1 MSTPDKS
8 FIAVDPESGAT
19 YRFNETDWQ
28 EKKDRLLERYPKA
41 EIMEYDSYN
50 PEDVQENDSIFV
62 TVGDGA
68 YSFTPSEWQEKQEK
82 LMARYPNAQV
92 NRVRGVNYWEEK
104 ATAQEEAIKAKRAEM
119 QAIPQDATEL
129 WGNNPDYLRNLN
141 ELEELEKAYKA
152 NPYAQMK
159 EEQEKSSLRR
169 LKETTEKD
177 YADFMKE
184 YEDVVYGGGGAPM
197 STLVGSSEDAMME
210 GFARSVGSAVRGE
223 DLGRQEEFNVQKPL
237 FDAALQNINDAY
249 EILERPDQ
257 TERNGNAIVNV
268 FKGIGE
274 VYGSPEFWSRG
285 MNKLVA
291 LNNGGNAAIE
301 KINRKL
307 QEPGE
312 SLTEEDIDK
321 ILTPAEKAY
330 VFSLMEVANAEA
342 QRAPIEGLPDE
353 FNADR
358 KVSKAYQ
365 IGQGIAEMTGYVA
378 EFLLTGDITDA
389 ATAGATKA
397 VQGWLVKNLMA
408 KGGQTLGRKAARG
421 LSKVA
426 VNALTKTTS
435 ALMAAPVRTAAMGGT
450 GGLGGAIAEQRTSLQ
465 EDGTFKGA
473 VPSIFAGTYDTAVE
487 NFTEEMGPVIT
498 DLLGAPFKPLVKPI
512 KDYLKGMDYADF
524 GKLESMA
531 RKAGRLVS
539 RSSSVAKGLAKAG
552 YHGSVEEW
560 GEEFLGAIIRG
571 ELDEFFDKDQQL
583 VLLGTF
589 APLSLLG
596 IGGTASHMIRSTK
609 EVKAAAENLRVKL
622 KEQGMD
628 DKQAGYLADYFRKTS
643 AQKMKDEF
651 APVIGRL
658 QQQSEL
664 GEAFYTSD
672 LYKSI
677 ARYIK
682 AVAEYQTIDS
692 QYKEQEA
699 QQRVDKQAELEEK
712 FGKFYNQS
720 DNTVNVVQLKDGRLV
735 YQVTDFATNGEAG
748 AVDMKDGAA
757 TTFRAEDVQT
767 YTDEEGNSHNQ
778 ESGKMSLDSYLSS
791 EIMRMK
797 QSAQV
802 ARMRAD
808 RQKQIDALAKELPKT
823 FDLGTKAEPLNVNV
837 VSHDAN
843 GVKVEDANK
852 NEMTLGWEKVGRL
865 LNKPIHVLTDNE
877 IAEAEAADMALR
889 VEAVRSKNAQ
899 SPAEEIDVEAEID
912 ATNEEVKSLQQK
924 PEDAY
929 TDKETGLVDEIAF
942 WNNDPEGYCD
952 WNDRQQNDGGIDS
965 MKQIANAK
973 AAIESVIKKAEKEA
987 KTDNPVTRRTAEG
1000 IMLSAQ
1006 EQYDR
1011 LSAIEQKYA
1020 EQRTSNEEK
1029 RAEEV
1034 IAMRE
1039 RISFWRER
1047 LNLGDR
1053 LVVLESLDE
1062 VTNPLAKKAISLGRT
1077 EGWYDAKEKKVYLYM
1092 PDIATRKVLDKT
1104 IMHEVVTHYGLDNLL
1119 GEQEYARL
1127 TDMVWNIMSDTAKR
1141 SFYNYAGVN
1150 TISDPVLRRR
1160 RAAEEFIALVAED
1173 VSFERANAEKRSIWQ
1188 RIVDFFS
1195 KLFEKD
1201 ELNLTAKEIAEVLD
1215 KNIKGLTVGN
1225 EQIVEEFKAEAASV
1239 QPEVSKSEADL
1250 HTEAVLN
1257 ESGMS
1262 MMEDIEENVT
1272 AQAETMTT
1280 AAGAPVTSDTNDG
1293 TTMLSTATAKPWVDN
1308 LGNEH
1313 RGTMEMVLERMKEKG
1328 FSEQEVKQMEVK
1340 MQTAYDYMMKLQSLT
1355 NPDGS
1360 VRFEEFNAWAEK
1372 TPYYKQIGRNFVK
1385 AITSLVSN
1393 GDYPINLELTTDCI
1407 KREAFTMLLN
1417 ELVKR
1422 GADLAGMGPAEIVT
1436 IQKMMKQYGIQ
1447 VACALCFVE
1456 GKRLQIVNWASQI
1469 VNDWNDALAEAG
1481 VETDEMFE
1489 FGKDGDAFIPAD
1501 EWRTYEDKPALAK
1514 ALRTIDEVA
1523 KIFQGVD
1530 PKVYKEQK
1538 AKNEKALEKYIKEK
1552 EEAAAKKGKKWT
1564 PTDEQ
1569 KREMKKIKV
1578 EGLTPTYVN
1587 ENMKEYTAAFEEMR
1601 NEWVSKSPKKGPMR
1615 DPLAFTPTKA
1625 QWSELEKIRN
1635 RQIENVKQKMVRLI
1649 MEYPEM
1655 RKKMTLNDLLGSKG
1669 LMEIRQQH
1677 GAAYE
1682 QLYSIILQRF
1692 GTGTPKP
1699 VQDAVP
1705 YDGEVMTLT
1714 ESAFKAANKIG
1725 GARLFSFSDFDIT
1738 KVFDYMQMFFDLEA
1752 NRQMLQSYTK
1762 EVAAILLFGKS
1773 NAKFNIS
1780 TLASAVVPAEVM
1792 EEYESA
1798 NDARRRELRHQWAE
1812 NAGLIVD
1819 ENGTITGIN
1828 FSEEHSVSPEFAQ
1841 QIFHDDSRNKDCGAI
1856 MVGASVNHAIFSAAQ
1871 DWIRMVIPFHLSG
1884 MPIAAR
1890 DKTDVKW
1897 WTDNT
1902 EYQSTRKRTKDG
1914 WSKID
1919 KKEDTFEFYADMH
1932 QEGWN
1937 MRDKAREYIEWCKS
1951 NAFRPKFDWGINSDY
1966 YRAYCEENGYTPN
1979 QQIIDMMD
1987 ADTTNGVW
1995 NQYYKFLTD
2004 FTAFKPVFNEEG
2016 EMIDE
2021 IPSPQQRVVSN
2032 FDMSEMEK
2040 QVIFEGENSMLA
2052 RREGNIALANQH
2064 VSELADRVAPYLN
2077 GQITEEEME
2086 LRDDVFYD
2094 ARKDANAYLD
2104 AKQKEAEGK
2113 DVRLKSNASQE
2124 AVDGVLGEQ
2133 TTMFKTE
2140 NNAAYSERGGA
2151 VSDNPSSTGLLQNDS
2166 AHQSPRSLVQSEDA
2180 AKLEN
2185 NTFITKQSIQKFLN
2199 KGEFEKT
2206 LSNANEA
2213 VREVSKILKLSKS
2226 KSSMSF
2232 YGDFYEGDF
2241 DLDGKTV
2248 RIRVSTH
2255 PANGERIGN
2264 ADVDNKISLVIYK
2277 DGEHVSSG
2285 EHRGYTEYVFH
2296 PSEISPRDAAMSIIH
2311 GVKSLLDGN
2320 GFEDSSKKAQM
2331 QSYPFTDENGNTMF
2345 KTFNR
2350 NQSIFVSNAAKAVE
2364 GINMGKAAPEQ
2375 WLKTLEKNGGLKAG
2389 EDKWIGL
2396 SEWLKSTDKKSVTK
2410 QELLDFINEN
2420 AIKIEEV
2427 HYGDNGMHND
2437 TLWYMYEGTE
2447 EYEKAYQEQLEMDA
2461 KKFAE
2466 DMLQYKKEQMSPEEY
2481 QSQYED
2487 YVETYKEDP
2496 IWQSSTRSH
2505 VMANWRN
2512 NILPNMNVPKP
2523 TEEVRKRYRTEGL
2536 ENNHEIALVVPTV
2549 EQWHP
2554 ADRTHFGDAGSGR
2567 AVVWARFGDAIASD
2581 GRRVLV
2587 VDEVQSDRHQ
2597 QGRTKGYS
2605 SKETKAELD
2614 TQLDAL
2620 KVKETALL
2628 DFTEA
2633 MAQKYPDAVVS
2644 DIFTD
2649 KGEFSEED
2657 RAEALR
2663 LKAEYKDEQMRVQSI
2678 MDAQKKLVPEAP
2690 FEKNWAELGM
2700 KRVLR
2705 YAAENG
2711 YDAVAWTKGEQQED
2725 RYSLDK
2731 SVNSIRVGEWAE
2743 DSRLISI
2750 DMKRG
2755 YPSTF
2760 SVNRSGEIKSG
2771 ILKGKA
2777 LSEVLG
2783 KEMANIILSKE
2794 GEAVI
2799 EGEEL
2804 RTGNEG
2810 LKSFYNHTLPAF
2822 MNKYG
2827 KKWGVHVEDI
2837 TLPNVEEAG
2846 RVMHSVPVT
2855 EEMRESVMEGQT
2867 MFKTSP
2873 HQSSL
2878 EEITDMFY
2886 AWNQDDSLRPLFRK
2900 AYDFCNEID
2909 LDVKFVSEE
2918 EMARLEGKGEGEQ
2931 GARGINWGKKIRL
2944 NSDVFAN
2951 IPDQLKA
2958 SIILHEMIHAAT
2970 NYILV
2975 QNEERLE
2982 YENHREAKRELEAI
2996 FEEIKNKFP
3005 DQYGSTDVNEMV
3017 AEMAKPEFRDVMK
3030 QGTWWERFLNAI
3042 RRLLGISEK
3051 DYDRL
3056 TPTLAWVYE
3065 LMDNPSFELFEE
3077 AKPNS
3082 EEYTLFKTAITPEV
3096 RKEMDQIAAQA
3107 MVNGNYLLAPNGKET
3122 KLTPEQWALVRT
3134 KNFKR
3139 WFGDWTKI
3147 TRNEDGTWNIP
3158 EGVSHVIDQETGE
3171 PMVMHHGSAWEPLM
3185 EPKGKAVFRMN
3196 DGLLGK
3202 GAYFSNVLAEA
3213 TLYAEIATGLDTT
3226 EEGNYELLQDKYVT
3240 DYFLNVRNEE
3250 DIYREGDDMVVVAKS
3265 PNQIKS
3271 ATENS
3276 GEYSESEDIRFSTKE
3291 AVVANT
3297 TEDNLPL
3304 TRKGALDRLEVLR
3317 KQASEANEDK
3327 LPYFVNDETGIKVF
3341 VSNADARH
3349 TMMYHNEDQ
3358 VKVIGIYDKLI
3369 AKARFLKFDEVDE
3382 SEAET
3387 LEEVRKYACPVIIDG
3402 KQYVA
3407 DMTIKKYRI
3416 GNYVLGETHLYD
3428 TKLKDDNS
3436 APDAS
3441 FQKELPILNSQLS
3454 SSEDKDTNNSDT
3466 NNTSEEKDF
3475 LFKTRTKPAPI
3486 KTQEVYKLMR
3496 LGADGKLYPLFIG
3509 SAEPIELGTWYDAE
3523 SPNLGDLTK
3532 LASGVHL
3539 VNNDTGKAMTLD
3551 EFKAKHPEIA
3561 IKGKR
3566 PNVAAINWAT
3576 ENGARWIEIEDKAT
3590 AQRRYEGESRSY
3602 YNLGINGSGQVG
3614 QFAMR
3619 PGWHAGSLPTMRQ
3632 IGKGKDKNLRD
3643 DSFVWVKGRIPADV
3657 DYQSEADANPD
3668 KDIPTHIPTDGFYMK
3683 ATNANAKASQ
3693 ADKMGWY
3700 VAGSFIADE
3709 IISDAEARSVIDSWN
3724 AEHPNAK
3731 VEYDFARESGREFDP
3746 ARGGL
3751 VESEEDI
3758 RFSTSARDK
3767 SIDEIVMEGKQ
3778 KVSSENTQAVD
3789 AFMDRI
3795 RRINGNLQQ
3804 LRMAAA
3810 AQREYDQKTVKTIT
3824 DIANDLLEGG
3834 ALNDVTRGEIK
3845 RLLSIVNGGVG
3856 KNDLTKSVDRLMDL
3870 MVANQ
3875 LRYGKSLIEKFLKIR
3890 GSKVD
3895 QRGVEVRGKLDIP
3908 GQQMLAAFK
3917 DGIGVSKDALA
3928 NKIAEAEDALDS
3940 DSETKRRNAENEL
3953 VGLYLA
3959 LQYQEDIND
3968 SVEEEKSL
3976 RDEIKKADED
3986 YEAGIITK
3994 QMHRQLLG
4002 TIYEAILE
4010 NRIQRVNAYEKL
4022 ASDLGTKLVSSIKN
4036 AGILR
4041 DAEKERIQ
4049 KIQHY
4054 ANSDMKGMPAD
4065 MHEVKES
4072 KFWNRSLVRFLL
4084 KPLATFDQMLRAF
4097 APKSTS
4103 GEGYLWNHFMGG
4115 WLRAT
4120 ENEYKGVQK
4129 VHETLD
4135 EAARSM
4141 FGEGVQKWSDL
4152 FEKERK
4158 MPKLTIAV
4166 WDDNKMVEKEIS
4178 QGNAL
4183 YIYMVNKMTDGKM
4196 KLRKMGISQEDV
4208 DAIVAQMDRRFIA
4221 LADWMQEQFL
4231 PSIRDKYNAVHERLF
4246 GAPMASIDNYFP
4258 IKVNA
4263 RARTRDV
4270 DVEAGEGTAKPAT
4283 ITGSIIKR
4291 TRNSLALDIMNADA
4305 FDVMLEH
4312 IQQMEHWAAFA
4323 EFNKDLN
4330 TLLSYRKFRNR
4341 VENMSGIY
4349 GSGKTVWNNFKTV
4362 AEIAAG
4368 VYQPASKSDSLDKAA
4383 MNLAKGVTGA
4393 KIAFRVYTAIK
4404 QLLSMPAFVSDANI
4418 LSLGKNMAKPWA
4430 AWNWAMENLP
4440 MFEKRWKSRQAGDT
4454 RLMATE
4460 SDWGLWKTRIVEIA
4474 SRYGMTPN
4482 AFIDAVTVS
4491 IGAKSIYET
4500 KYKEYLKMGY
4510 SEEQADKKAKRDATV
4525 LFNESQQSNESAFL
4539 SAVQIDRTV
4548 ASVAFTVFRNSA
4560 MGYQRMAVDA
4570 LRNLSQM
4577 TQKGYKEEAIE
4588 YMKKQMVRDGLTEEQ
4603 AERAA
4608 QRIYSRSFAKSAAR
4622 LATFSFLVQFA
4633 WNLGAYLPYLLVGD
4647 DDDEK
4652 KAMIKD
4658 AAVRGLVGGTIEGLA
4673 GGNIVSNMAG
4683 NLAMGEKLSEASTTL
4698 LPVVSDIEK
4707 VIKMLDYDK
4716 VAAYNEIF
4724 NLVVQSVIGVNP
4736 QTVTDIIVGIDDACN
4751 GDPETSKEVALCI
4764 MRMLQVPQSQIEKVY
4779 MDEID
4784 FTVDKGLD
4792 LTIEQLAKRYA
4803 DYKVNRGA
4811 PLTGWMY
4818 EDAVEKEREDK
4829 YIKRFLKTAEELK
4842 RSRGNEEAKK
4852 YYEYLDTDYKE
4863 VTETISELRR
4873 NAEAAAMKGDQMGA
4887 MEYASMLN
4895 DFMKTDIFKEYTKF
4909 GGKAKAIEAIR
4920 DKMKKVDMQTRE
4932 ALEDMMLQ
4940 LRKEMVEEMEQAKA
4954 ETDAND

>member
-408 KGGQTLGRKAARG
+408 KGGKTLGRKAARG

-465 EDGTFKGA
+465 EDGTFKGSA
-473 VPSIFAGTYDTAVE
+473 SSVFGGAYDLAVE
-487 NFTEEMGPVIT
+487 NFTEEMGPAIT
-498 DLLGAPFKPLVKPI
+498 DLLGAPFKPLVKPV
-512 KDYLKGMDYADF
+512 KNWLKTADYDEL
-524 GKLESMA
+524 GKLATLA
-531 RKAGRLVS
+531 RKAGKIVDGTS
-539 RSSSVAKGLAKAG
+539 PMAKALAKAG
-552 YHGSVEEW
+552 YHGSVEEY
-560 GEEFLGAIIRG
+560 GEEFLGAVLRG

-583 VLLGTF
+583 VLIGTF
-589 APLSLLG
+589 APMSLLG
-596 IGGTASHMIRSTK
+596 MGGSAAHVIRTTK
-609 EVKAAAENLRVKL
+609 EVQAAAENMKVNLI
-622 KEQGMD
+622 KEGVDQKSADYM
-628 DKQAGYLADYFRKTS
+628 ADYFRKTS

-658 QQQSEL
+658 QQQSGL

-699 QQRVDKQAELEEK
+699 QQRVDKRAELEEK
-712 FGKFYNQS
+712 FGKFYNQA

-877 IAEAEAADMALR
+877 IAEAEAADIALR

-965 MKQIANAK
+965 MKQIVNAK

-987 KTDNPVTRRTAEG
+987 KTDNPVTRRTAES

-1819 ENGTITGIN
+1819 ESGTITGIN

-2124 AVDGVLGEQ
+2124 AVDSVLGEE
-2133 TTMFKTE
+2133 TTMFKTRRAQKQLPDDLKRKEVEEVYGGIWIGNKQEYAKFVSAVNHYGIEE
-2140 NNAAYSERGGA
+2140 NGRGVVFTDNRTMYQYYWNENGEPIPFRKLYISNEIREKFDSIIDEIHDRGEDATLRDIIRAFNESDENAEGETDRGSDTNTSVPLPFGDGGLGEDILREGAYAQSPELYVTSGRPYDAETFFKTSPRTAEQRTALFEAAKEEFGVTNNFGVAGYMLPDGTLLDFSEAKDGGPANKRTRDHREVGSIIEDRDYDTRSEYITDFLNEGAIRLMPESDAVNLSVAPSAEQREKLLDYFYKKNGYIILEIDDQNGKSAAYMEYDKGTSPYRIMRDI
-2151 VSDNPSSTGLLQNDS
+2151 DNY
-2166 AHQSPRSLVQSEDA
+2166 
-2180 AKLEN
+2180 
-2185 NTFITKQSIQKFLN
+2185 F
-2199 KGEFEKT
+2199 
-2206 LSNANEA
+2206 NEGI
-2213 VREVSKILKLSKS
+2213 V
-2226 KSSMSF
+2226 
-2232 YGDFYEGDF
+2232 
-2241 DLDGKTV
+2241 
-2248 RIRVSTH
+2248 
-2255 PANGERIGN
+2255 P
-2264 ADVDNKISLVIYK
+2264 
-2277 DGEHVSSG
+2277 
-2285 EHRGYTEYVFH
+2285 
-2296 PSEISPRDAAMSIIH
+2296 
-2311 GVKSLLDGN
+2311 
-2320 GFEDSSKKAQM
+2320 Q
-2331 QSYPFTDENGNTMF
+2331 QNTMF
-2345 KTFNR
+2345 KTSNR
-2350 NQSIFVSNAAKAVE
+2350 NQAIFVSNAAKAVE

-2389 EDKWIGL
+2389 EDKWMGL

-2420 AIKIEEV
+2420 MIQIEEQ
-2427 HYGDNGMHND
+2427 HYGEID
-2437 TLWYMYEGTE
+2437 E
-2447 EYEKAYQEQLEMDA
+2447 EKARGIDTSDVDWWERDSSHDVLEDENGVRA
-2461 KKFAE
+2461 
-2466 DMLQYKKEQMSPEEY
+2466 
-2481 QSQYED
+2481 
-2487 YVETYKEDP
+2487 
-2496 IWQSSTRSH
+2496 INNTR
-2505 VMANWRN
+2505 
-2512 NILPNMNVPKP
+2512 IGLTTK
-2523 TEEVRKRYRTEGL
+2523 GL
-2536 ENNHEIALVVPTV
+2536 ENKREIALTVPTV
-2549 EQWHP
+2549 ESW
-2554 ADRTHFGDAGSGR
+2554 DEDDIVHFGDAGEGR
-2567 AVVWARFGDAIASD
+2567 AVAWIRFGETADEN
-2581 GRRVLV
+2581 GNRVLV
-2587 VDEVQSDRHQ
+2587 IDEIQSNRHQ
-2597 QGRTKGYS
+2597 EGRKKGYLTEE
-2605 SKETKAELD
+2605 KRVNADAEHKRLIKAAS
-2614 TQLDAL
+2614 DATSNL
-2620 KVKETALL
+2620 Y
-2628 DFTEA
+2628 DFIGTLVA
-2633 MAQKYPDAVVS
+2633 KYPGTEY
-2644 DIFTD
+2644 DIESARGNLGRFTVEERL
-2649 KGEFSEED
+2649 KFSELED
-2657 RAEALR
+2657 ARRDREYELR
-2663 LKAEYKDEQMRVQSI
+2663 RYKAPTGI
-2678 MDAQKKLVPEAP
+2678 PEAP
-2690 FEKNWAELGM
+2690 FEKNWHELAM
-2700 KRVLR
+2700 KRMLR

-2711 YDAVAWTKGEQQED
+2711 YDYVAWTKGDQQ
-2725 RYSLDK
+2725 
-2731 SVNSIRVGEWAE
+2731 AE
-2743 DSRLISI
+2743 RNNIGGVVSEI
-2750 DMKRG
+2750 KATKYPRG
-2755 YPSTF
+2755 YEVVSF
-2760 SVNRSGEIKSG
+2760 
-2771 ILKGKA
+2771 GKNG
-2777 LSEVLG
+2777 SIVHYEVFADENAMAGVYG
-2783 KEMANIILSKE
+2783 KEMSQRIIESVNVLEPSETATISGDDLRVGGE
-2794 GEAVI
+2794 GMR
-2799 EGEEL
+2799 G
-2804 RTGNEG
+2804 
-2810 LKSFYNHTLPAF
+2810 FYDKMLPAF

-2827 KKWGVHVEDI
+2827 KKWGIHVEDI

-3096 RKEMDQIAAQA
+3096 RKEMDVIAAQA
-3107 MVNGNYLLAPNGKET
+3107 MVNGNYLLAPNGKDT

-3134 KNFKR
+3134 EDFKEEY
-3139 WFGDWTKI
+3139 GDWE
-3147 TRNEDGTWNIP
+3147 NDP
-3158 EGVSHVIDQETGE
+3158 ENSLVPLDENGE
-3171 PMVMHHGSAWEPLM
+3171 P
-3185 EPKGKAVFRMN
+3185 
-3196 DGLLGK
+3196 
-3202 GAYFSNVLAEA
+3202 
-3213 TLYAEIATGLDTT
+3213 
-3226 EEGNYELLQDKYVT
+3226 
-3240 DYFLNVRNEE
+3240 
-3250 DIYREGDDMVVVAKS
+3250 
-3265 PNQIKS
+3265 
-3271 ATENS
+3271 TENN
-3276 GEYSESEDIRFSTKE
+3276 GEYSEDNEDIRFKTSRQLDQEFGNAWREQQNEDGRHSTQ
-3291 AVVANT
+3291 VANT
-3297 TEDNLPL
+3297 KSTYE
-3304 TRKGALDRLEVLR
+3304 K
-3317 KQASEANEDK
+3317 
-3327 LPYFVNDETGIKVF
+3327 
-3341 VSNADARH
+3341 
-3349 TMMYHNEDQ
+3349 
-3358 VKVIGIYDKLI
+3358 IGRWMK
-3369 AKARFLKFDEVDE
+3369 DE
-3382 SEAET
+3382 SLEGVSILDASSGLGLGTQALREMGFQVDDVEPFPSENREAPT
-3387 LEEVRKYACPVIIDG
+3387 FASYDDIDG
-3402 KQYVA
+3402 KYDVVISNAVLNVIPDDWRA
-3407 DMTIKKYRI
+3407 DVLHKMASVVKDGGKIIINTRPASNISKQGVEGKTRI
-3416 GNYVLGETHLYD
+3416 TLDSPSEILVKRGDRIAAY
-3428 TKLKDDNS
+3428 
-3436 APDAS
+3436 
-3441 FQKELPILNSQLS
+3441 QKGF
-3454 SSEDKDTNNSDT
+3454 
-3466 NNTSEEKDF
+3466 TSEE
-3475 LFKTRTKPAPI
+3475 LAEWI
-3486 KTQEVYKLMR
+3486 K
-3496 LGADGKLYPLFIG
+3496 
-3509 SAEPIELGTWYDAE
+3509 SELGEGWRVE
-3523 SPNLGDLTK
+3523 
-3532 LASGVHL
+3532 
-3539 VNNDTGKAMTLD
+3539 
-3551 EFKAKHPEIA
+3551 
-3561 IKGKR
+3561 
-3566 PNVAAINWAT
+3566 
-3576 ENGARWIEIEDKAT
+3576 KAT
-3590 AQRRYEGESRSY
+3590 KKNSGISGEGTAVVLKE
-3602 YNLGINGSGQVG
+3602 G
-3614 QFAMR
+3614 
-3619 PGWHAGSLPTMRQ
+3619 
-3632 IGKGKDKNLRD
+3632 
-3643 DSFVWVKGRIPADV
+3643 
-3657 DYQSEADANPD
+3657 
-3668 KDIPTHIPTDGFYMK
+3668 
-3683 ATNANAKASQ
+3683 
-3693 ADKMGWY
+3693 
-3700 VAGSFIADE
+3700 
-3709 IISDAEARSVIDSWN
+3709 
-3724 AEHPNAK
+3724 
-3731 VEYDFARESGREFDP
+3731 
-3746 ARGGL
+3746 
-3751 VESEEDI
+3751 EDI

-3834 ALNDVTRGEIK
+3834 ALNDLTRGEIK

-4588 YMKKQMVRDGLTEEQ
+4588 YIKKQMVRDGLTEEK